1 MTLQHTNAMATE
13 LAVPAWLLNS
23 SAKTAAAEKPE
34 RERSGRRGISPT
46 RARGPASSAASAA
59 ASGVTTAPAPPKKQR
74 KAATEDENI
83 DLFAETTPSRRSGA
97 AEGRKKQ
104 SARTGSTASDLD
116 FKKLVIKSELN
127 LHQRQRLLESAVL
140 VTQTCTTAHAVP
152 TAIRQRSTDYHE
164 STFGA
169 SVHTAGPPGPH
180 LAAAAA
186 IAAFACTQGAAQTP
200 FRNFVEHFCTP
211 ITHDANSA
219 QCQRQLAIEQT
230 KTDGKDATAIIAE
243 LNRRE
248 VAFTRDKMS
257 LELQVFKI
265 RIMKSDKEN
274 CIFQFASRSQL
285 PVVTAFLQGLLE
297 LLSAQAAGV
306 MKYGMAPPSGVE
318 RALMKMLA
326 DLE

>member
-1 MTLQHTNAMATE
+1 LTQQHIDAMATE
-13 LAVPAWLLNS
+13 LVVPAWLLNS
-23 SAKTAAAEKPE
+23 NAKTAAAEKPE
-34 RERSGRRGISPT
+34 RERSGRRGNSPV
-46 RARGPASSAASAA
+46 RARGSASSAASAA
-59 ASGVTTAPAPPKKQR
+59 ATGVTTAPAPPKKQR
-74 KAATEDENI
+74 KAATEDDI

-97 AEGRKKQ
+97 TEGRKKQ

-152 TAIRQRSTDYHE
+152 TAIRQRGTDYHE
-164 STFGA
+164 RTFGA
-169 SVHTAGPPGPH
+169 SGHTEGPPGPH

-186 IAAFACTQGAAQTP
+186 ITAFACTQGAAQTP

-211 ITHDANSA
+211 ITHDANST

-318 RALMKMLA
+318 RALKKMLA